1 MSNKNNLTEKQS
13 LIFEQLKETTNK
25 FNDKLNDM
33 ISSKNAI
40 IDSLP
45 IMSDY
50 SSAIISYVK
59 KLEKE
64 FRI

>member
-1 MSNKNNLTEKQS
+1 MSNNKLTENQL

-33 ISSKNAI
+33 ISNKNEI